1 MTRRGHGR
9 PTASLFVQVLML
21 VGLSLIIAQA
31 ISVLKDALEKRKEIS
46 SMNREQDRK
55 TDEILD
61 ALDDNGNGNGNGDSV
76 RSPVDRDR

>member
-1 MTRRGHGR
+1 MT
-9 PTASLFVQVLML
+9 TVIILL
-21 VGLSLIIAQA
+21 VILGGGAIMVYRAGKTAQA

-61 ALDDNGNGNGNGDSV
+61 ALDDNGNGDSV
-76 RSPVDRDR
+76 RSPVARDR

>member
-1 MTRRGHGR
+1 MT
-9 PTASLFVQVLML
+9 TVIILL
-21 VGLSLIIAQA
+21 VILGGGAIMVYRAGKTAQA
-31 ISVLKDALEKRKEIS
+31 IDVLKDAIEKRKKIS

-61 ALDDNGNGNGNGDSV
+61 ALDDNGNGDSV

>member
-1 MTRRGHGR
+1 MT
-9 PTASLFVQVLML
+9 TVIILL
-21 VGLSLIIAQA
+21 VILGGGAIMVYRAGKTAQA

-61 ALDDNGNGNGNGDSV
+61 ALDDNGNGDSV

>member
-1 MTRRGHGR
+1 MT
-9 PTASLFVQVLML
+9 TVIILL
-21 VGLSLIIAQA
+21 VILGGGAIMVYRAGKTAQA
-31 ISVLKDALEKRKEIS
+31 ISVLKDAIEKRKKIS

-61 ALDDNGNGNGNGDSV
+61 ALDSNGNGDSV

>member
-1 MTRRGHGR
+1 MT
-9 PTASLFVQVLML
+9 TVIILL
-21 VGLSLIIAQA
+21 VILGGGAIMVYRAGKTAQA
-31 ISVLKDALEKRKEIS
+31 ISVLKDALEKRKKIS

-61 ALDDNGNGNGNGDSV
+61 ALDSNGNGDSV

>member
-1 MTRRGHGR
+1 MT
-9 PTASLFVQVLML
+9 TVIILL
-21 VGLSLIIAQA
+21 VILGGGAIMVYRAGKTAQA
-31 ISVLKDALEKRKEIS
+31 ISVLKDALEKRKKIS

-61 ALDDNGNGNGNGDSV
+61 ALDDNGNGDSV

>member
-1 MTRRGHGR
+1 MT
-9 PTASLFVQVLML
+9 TVIILL
-21 VGLSLIIAQA
+21 VILGGGAIMVYRAGKTAQA
-31 ISVLKDALEKRKEIS
+31 ISVLKDAIEKRKKIS

-61 ALDDNGNGNGNGDSV
+61 ALDGNGNGDSV

>member
-1 MTRRGHGR
+1 MT
-9 PTASLFVQVLML
+9 TVIILL
-21 VGLSLIIAQA
+21 VILGGGAIMVYRAGKTAQA

-46 SMNREQDRK
+46 SMNREQYRK

-61 ALDDNGNGNGNGDSV
+61 ALDDNGNGDSV